1 MGVRQ
6 FGQVLENPTLS
17 ETLVPLVP
25 CLPEVRWTH
34 LIEFRARDLK
44 LARPL
49 IFVLLIAAERRRKR
63 TWCSRRL
70 LREFVFADLSSHRL
84 ARNRTSTCWA
94 ATGTWRDAECFLLS
108 WLLPELL
115 EPGVEF
121 IFPEEQNPVD
131 LVRARRLMSPRGSE
145 QANA

>member
-1 MGVRQ
+1 VGVRQ

-49 IFVLLIAAERRRKR
+49 IFVLLIATERRRKR
-63 TWCSRRL
+63 TWCSR
-70 LREFVFADLSSHRL
+70 LRRPRAAAYRTPPPPLHRL
-84 ARNRTSTCWA
+84 ELYSSAWPT
-94 ATGTWRDAECFLLS
+94 DAETVHF
-108 WLLPELL
+108 ER
-115 EPGVEF
+115 E
-121 IFPEEQNPVD
+121 I
-131 LVRARRLMSPRGSE
+131 VRRRAKSAKAHVPRGSE
-145 QANA
+145 QANT

>member
-1 MGVRQ
+1 MV
-6 FGQVLENPTLS
+6 FAT
-17 ETLVPLVP
+17 
-25 CLPEVRWTH
+25 
-34 LIEFRARDLK
+34 
-44 LARPL
+44 
-49 IFVLLIAAERRRKR
+49 RR
-63 TWCSRRL
+63 

-121 IFPEEQNPVD
+121 ISPEEQNPST
-131 LVRARRLMSPRGSE
+131 L
-145 QANA
+145 